1 MNKCHF
7 LGKLTHPVELELEN
21 GVPFC
26 MFELEIEEFRNKKGK
41 NSEKVRDVTYLH
53 FEAWDSAAS
62 AIEKY
67 AEEGGL
73 IAVESV
79 ARDSIYDNVEDPEDA
94 IVETYFRV
102 TSFKILK

>member
-1 MNKCHF
+1 VNKCHF
-7 LGKLTHPVELELEN
+7 LGKLTHTVELELEN

-26 MFELEIEEFRNKKGK
+26 IFELEIEEFRKGRGA
-41 NSEKVRDVTYLH
+41 EGKVRDLTYLN
-53 FEAWDSAAS
+53 FEAWDSAAL

-79 ARDSIYDNVEDPEDA
+79 ARNVQNEDSEEYLD
-94 IVETYFRV
+94 TYFRV

>member
-1 MNKCHF
+1 
-7 LGKLTHPVELELEN
+7 
-21 GVPFC
+21 
-26 MFELEIEEFRNKKGK
+26 MFELEIEEFRKNKG
-41 NSEKVRDVTYLH
+41 SEKIRDVTYLN
-53 FEAWDSAAS
+53 FEAWDSAAV

-79 ARDSIYDNVEDPEDA
+79 ARNAPDDEGYEMDIY
-94 IVETYFRV
+94 TYFRV

>member
-7 LGKLTHPVELELEN
+7 LGKLTHSIEIEHDN

-26 MFELEIEEFRNKKGK
+26 FFELEIEEFRKNKG
-41 NSEKVRDVTYLH
+41 SDKVRDVTYLN
-53 FEAWDSAAS
+53 FEAWDSAAL

-79 ARDSIYDNVEDPEDA
+79 ARNGQMIEDNYFDC
-94 IVETYFRV
+94 YFRV

>member
-7 LGKLTHPVELELEN
+7 LGKLTHPPETEMEN
-21 GVPFC
+21 NVPVC
-26 MFELEIEEFRNKKGK
+26 YFELEIEEFRKGK
-41 NSEKVRDVTYLH
+41 HPDSAKIRELTYLN
-53 FEAWDSAAS
+53 FEAWDSAAL

-79 ARDSIYDNVEDPEDA
+79 ARNIDDPDEEHYLDC
-94 IVETYFRV
+94 YFRV